1 MILLSALILFVVF
14 AVNVGFGSVSGTT
27 FLSDV
32 NEMLVL
38 FATAILFV
46 VAIIKREA
54 ASKKA
59 KQKTSPGRTI
69 N

>member
-59 KQKTSPGRTI
+59 KQK